1 MKMDARLETQTDYC
15 TYCPKLCRFSCPVA
29 EAESRETVTPWGLMS
44 LLRAVRREEVELT
57 AEVGEVFF
65 HCAGCLRCQTFC
77 KHEHDVPAA
86 MFAARRLL
94 VDRGVALPEPLQG
107 MELRFERHGSHLGPA
122 PALTQ
127 AQQAAFS
134 GDAAVVWLP
143 GARLRVEEVSA
154 VLGLGRLLGLALGQP
169 VALLEADEQGPLLD
183 SGWAL
188 EEAGFGASARQW
200 RQRLW
205 AAVGARR
212 LVSWDVGWL
221 ADEDQGEVSH
231 PWELLLEAE
240 EALRARIQV
249 PAWCRE
255 KRVVYHDASDT
266 GRRHGLYEA
275 PRRLLEL
282 ALGRPPEELWLH
294 RGEALA
300 SGAGAHYPQVDPE
313 GAQRAARALLEAA
326 RAQGAQVLVT
336 PSVEVASH
344 LRDHPVEGVEV
355 LGLVEVL
362 LQAVTLEA
370 P

>member
-1 MKMDARLETQTDYC
+1 MDARLETQTDYC

-65 HCAGCLRCQTFC
+65 HCASCLRCQTFC

-122 PALTQ
+122 PELSPEQ
-127 AQQAAFS
+127 RAAFAQE
-134 GDAAVVWLP
+134 GPVVWLP
-143 GARLRVEEVSA
+143 GAAMRVEA
-154 VLGLGRLLGLALGQP
+154 VASVVATGRLLELALGQP
-169 VALLEADEQGPLLD
+169 VVLLEGDQAGPILD

-212 LVSWDVGWL
+212 LVTWDAAWL
-221 ADEDQGEVSH
+221 ADEGLGQVQH
-231 PWELLLEAE
+231 PWELLLEAQG
-240 EALRARIQV
+240 ALRQRCAE
-249 PAWCRE
+249 PE
-255 KRVVYHDASDT
+255 GLKGKRVVYHDASDT
-266 GRRHGLYEA
+266 GRRQGLYQA
-275 PRRLLEL
+275 PRDLLEL
-282 ALGRPPEELWLH
+282 ALGRPAEELWLH
-294 RGEALA
+294 REEALA
-300 SGAGAHYPQVDPE
+300 CGAGGHYAQVEPE
-313 GAQRAARALLEAA
+313 GAARAAKALLEAA

-336 PSVEVASH
+336 PSVEAARH
-344 LRDHPVEGVEV
+344 LRACPVDGVQT

-362 LQAVTLEA
+362 LQAVGLEGTS
-370 P
+370 